1 MSLPVTYVIISWAD
15 QKTKYSLL
23 REKVL
28 KIPYVSRLLPLYPLL
43 LFIHWWRGSSL
54 ETYWVFNTFSRNNE
68 YLLTFLIEKTLRNT
82 VFFLFWPENHSPT
95 WKIWWQSPNYFN
107 YSRFKT
113 LKRTKPNQKKIKI
126 HNITKIWVDSCRE
139 GKWGRESLAG
149 NIGRQQR

>member
-1 MSLPVTYVIISWAD
+1 MSLPVTYVIISWAG

-23 REKVL
+23 RGKVL
-28 KIPYVSRLLPLYPLL
+28 KISYVSRLLPLHPLL

-54 ETYWVFNTFSRNNE
+54 ETYGVFNTFSRNNE
-68 YLLTFLIEKTLRNT
+68 YLLTFLIEKTLRIT

-113 LKRTKPNQKKIKI
+113 LKRTKPNQKKLKYITLQKHGLI
-126 HNITKIWVDSCRE
+126 HV
-139 GKWGRESLAG
+139 GKENGE
-149 NIGRQQR
+149 QKV